1 MGEKRASPKAQFPIA
16 GAVFTRLSHASPTN
30 AATLASMGFGGYTS
44 TPVPKR
50 AHSGTQGETGG
61 VLRAGGDD
69 VFGSGIIDTMK
80 SRKN

>member
-30 AATLASMGFGGYTS
+30 AATLASMGFGTHS
-44 TPVPKR
+44 TPALKR

-61 VLRAGGDD
+61 AFSGAVVTMFSAAG
-69 VFGSGIIDTMK
+69 SSTP
-80 SRKN
+80 